1 MPLRCSLLA
10 DRQMRLVIPGV
21 APSIGAVVVFRCT
34 AHIDKIFGKLKIA
47 PFPRTVIEPNQRE
60 LDFLMPGRV
69 EFRTAFPNE
78 NPFNVVGH
86 AADHF

>member
-1 MPLRCSLLA
+1 M
-10 DRQMRLVIPGV
+10 
-21 APSIGAVVVFRCT
+21 VFRCT
-34 AHIDKIFGKLKIA
+34 AHIDKNIRQA
-47 PFPRTVIEPNQRE
+47 QDSAFPRTVIEPNQRE

-86 AADHF
+86 AADHFKKASLPVAS